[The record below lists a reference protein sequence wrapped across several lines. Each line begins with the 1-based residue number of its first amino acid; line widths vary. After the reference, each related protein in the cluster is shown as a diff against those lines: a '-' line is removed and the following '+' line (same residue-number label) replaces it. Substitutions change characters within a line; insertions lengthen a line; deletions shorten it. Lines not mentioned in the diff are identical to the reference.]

1 MRKALIASIFLM
13 SILLTVANATA
24 QDFGTNWAGIFYN
37 NFTLAEPA
45 AATVNNINGLNFN
58 WASGPP
64 VVNGQVVTGI
74 GNDNFSARFS
84 STQQFLQ
91 GTYTFTVTFD
101 DRVRVRIDGQQVFE
115 EWNSLP
121 EFPKTRT
128 FTATLTAGAH
138 NLSVEYAEET
148 GQALLQFRWQ
158 LGGVPGATLAP
169 GVTPGVSTPVPVT
182 ALTASISGVR
192 GLAVR
197 SGPYLGASLVTVMT
211 AENGSGLPVSGR
223 NPSED
228 GVTWYLVTV
237 NGRTGWSSGRF
248 LTFST
253 DPGGVSVQG
262 SIFDQIDNPPETGV
276 RVATRSN
283 MNLRARP
290 SSRTAILADIPWG
303 AEMPLLGR
311 TVQAGS
317 DRWYQ
322 VNYNG
327 QIGWII
333 APFTTVRGDVR
344 AVPIR

>member
-1 MRKALIASIFLM
+1 MKKALIVVLILGSF
-13 SILLTVANATA
+13 ILLAANLNA
-24 QDFGTNWAGIFYN
+24 QDFGTNWTGIFYN
-37 NFTLAEPA
+37 NNSLADPATSTL
-45 AATVNNINGLNFN
+45 TNINGLNFN

-64 VVNGQVVTGI
+64 VVNGQTVTGI
-74 GNDNFSARFS
+74 GNDRFSARFS
-84 STQQFLQ
+84 STQQFAQ
-91 GTYTFTVTFD
+91 GTYTFTTTFD
-101 DRVRVRIDGQQVFE
+101 DKVRIRIDGQQVFE
-115 EWNSLP
+115 EFNDLP

-128 FTATLTAGAH
+128 FTATLAAGAH
-138 NLSVEYAEET
+138 NLTVEYVEET
-148 GQALLQFRWQ
+148 GQAVLQLQWV
-158 LGGVPGATLAP
+158 LTGAGGGATLPP
-169 GVTPGVSTPVPVT
+169 GTAFVPGTPVP

-197 SGPYLGASLVTVMT
+197 SGPYLGASLVTVAT
-211 AENGSGLPVSGR
+211 AETGSGLPVMGR

-237 NGRTGWSSGRF
+237 NGKTGWSSGRF

-253 DPGGVSVQG
+253 DPGGLPVQG
-262 SIFDQIDNPPETGV
+262 SVFDQIDGAPETGV

-290 SSRTAILADIPWG
+290 SPRTTILANIPWG

-311 TVQAGS
+311 TVQAGN

-333 APFTTVRGDVR
+333 APFTTVRGDIR
-344 AVPIR
+344 AVPVR

>member
-1 MRKALIASIFLM
+1 MKKVLIVAVIFCSL
-13 SILLTVANATA
+13 ILLSTTLVQAE
-24 QDFGTNWAGIFYN
+24 FGTNWTGVFYN

-45 AATVNNINGLNFN
+45 TATVTNINGLNFN

-64 VVNGQVVTGI
+64 VVNGQTVTGI
-74 GNDNFSARFS
+74 NNENFSARFS
-84 STQQFLQ
+84 STQQFAQ
-91 GTYTFTVTFD
+91 GTYTFTTTFD

-128 FTATLTAGAH
+128 FTATLSQGAH
-138 NLSVEYAEET
+138 NLTVEYAEEQ
-148 GQALLQFRWQ
+148 GQAVLQFQWQ
-158 LGGVPGATLAP
+158 LTGASTGPTLAP
-169 GVTPGVSTPVPVT
+169 GTPFVPGTPIP

-197 SGPYLGASLVTVMT
+197 SGPYVGASLVTVMT

-223 NPSED
+223 NPSEE

-237 NGRTGWSSGRF
+237 NGKTGWSSGRF

-253 DPGGVSVQG
+253 DPGGLPVQG
-262 SIFDQIDNPPETGV
+262 SIFDQIDNPPDTGV

-290 SSRTAILADIPWG
+290 SARTAILANIPWG

-311 TVQAGS
+311 TVQANS

-327 QIGWII
+327 QVGWII
-333 APFTTVRGDVR
+333 APFTTVRGDIR